1 MRSDLAGDTKN
12 ASCANCAASVGDD
25 ADGGDAMSGVTDDV
39 ISAAYAVIGDLP
51 RGDAAAAVD
60 EDVGE

>member
-25 ADGGDAMSGVTDDV
+25 ADGGDAMSGAGDDV
-39 ISAAYAVIGDLP
+39 VSAEYAVVGDLP
-51 RGDAAAAVD
+51 RGDAVAAAD